1 MTIKIEDD
9 TSLHSVDLQ
18 DSGEF
23 KLLVVDDDSS
33 ILSAL
38 RRVFIDTN
46 YRLLFALSADKALE
60 LLSQNNVHAALIDL
74 KMPDMSGLELLKKI
88 KNRHPSV
95 MMIMLTAH
103 GTISDA
109 VNAIKNGAIDFIE
122 KPCVPAQLLA
132 RVAHL
137 ESVWKLKNE
146 NQALKTEIAHR
157 FRYEKL
163 LGNSMSM
170 LHLKKMIG
178 KVGISDTTCLIQGE
192 TGTGKELV
200 AKAVHHHSFRCED
213 ECIVVDCTTIN
224 ETMLES
230 ELFGHVKGSF
240 TGAHAN
246 RKGLVKAGHNGTVF
260 FDEIGELPLQTQSK
274 LLRLIQEKE
283 IRPVGSSKPLSV
295 DVRILAA
302 TNRNLEAE
310 VKNGRFREDLF
321 YRLNAVTV
329 QVPPLRERSDD
340 IYLLADHFIQK
351 YTTDYSTVQ
360 SMSAEVLSRMENY
373 SWPGNVREL
382 ENVVRRLMVLST
394 NPVASIEDLPHSM
407 TAPVSSGS
415 HGQEN
420 SLATYEKEA
429 ILNALKICGNHRKK
443 AASILNIG
451 EATLYRK
458 IKKYWPVSN

>member
-1 MTIKIEDD
+1 MSCYYSEAMTIKIEND

-18 DSGEF
+18 DSDEF
-23 KLLVVDDDSS
+23 NLLVVDDDSN

-38 RRVFIDTN
+38 QRIFIDTN
-46 YRLLFALSADKALE
+46 YRLLFALSADKALK

-88 KNRHPSV
+88 KDRHPSV

-122 KPCVPAQLLA
+122 KPCVPEQLLA

-137 ESVWKLKNE
+137 KSVWRLKNE
-146 NQALKTEIAHR
+146 NQALKSEITHL

-200 AKAVHHHSFRCED
+200 AKAVHHHSFRCEN

-240 TGAHAN
+240 TGAQAN
-246 RKGLVKAGHNGTVF
+246 R
-260 FDEIGELPLQTQSK
+260 
-274 LLRLIQEKE
+274 
-283 IRPVGSSKPLSV
+283 
-295 DVRILAA
+295 
-302 TNRNLEAE
+302 
-310 VKNGRFREDLF
+310 
-321 YRLNAVTV
+321 
-329 QVPPLRERSDD
+329 
-340 IYLLADHFIQK
+340 
-351 YTTDYSTVQ
+351 
-360 SMSAEVLSRMENY
+360 
-373 SWPGNVREL
+373 
-382 ENVVRRLMVLST
+382 
-394 NPVASIEDLPHSM
+394 
-407 TAPVSSGS
+407 
-415 HGQEN
+415 
-420 SLATYEKEA
+420 
-429 ILNALKICGNHRKK
+429 
-443 AASILNIG
+443 
-451 EATLYRK
+451 
-458 IKKYWPVSN
+458 